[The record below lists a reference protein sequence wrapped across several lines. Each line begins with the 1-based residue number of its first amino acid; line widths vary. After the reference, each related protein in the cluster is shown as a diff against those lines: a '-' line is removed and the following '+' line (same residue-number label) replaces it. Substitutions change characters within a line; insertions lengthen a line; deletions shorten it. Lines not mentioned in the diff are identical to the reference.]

1 MAQISLIL
9 IGNCSIFD
17 CEHDCEDDFEHEI
30 VVRTFLDALRL
41 GRVYVRAAAFGG
53 SER

>member
-30 VVRTFLDALRL
+30 VVRTFLDALKL
-41 GRVYVRAAAFGG
+41 EGVQKGLVP
-53 SER
+53 

>member
-17 CEHDCEDDFEHEI
+17 CEDDCEHEI
-30 VVRTFLDALRL
+30 VVRTFLNGGRL
-41 GRVYVRAAAFGG
+41 EPVQKGLVP
-53 SER
+53 

>member
-9 IGNCSIFD
+9 IGNCSILD

-30 VVRTFLDALRL
+30 VVRTFLDAL
-41 GRVYVRAAAFGG
+41 
-53 SER
+53 